1 MLSLFTLEV
10 TYLIMPATVLFIL
23 FILPVPRLS
32 RYVSCVVSFVERPN
46 FYGVSLLLLVALV
59 TFVSCATQFVE
70 WRKKYGQGKPRFAD
84 LSLEVDWEAKKWRH
98 ERNMYIHALA
108 TVLCAAIM
116 KFTRLHTALER
127 RKAAATEFKKKA

>member
-10 TYLIMPATVLFIL
+10 TYLIMPAMLLFVLFIV
-23 FILPVPRLS
+23 PVPRVS
-32 RYVSCVVSFVERPN
+32 RYVSRVVSFVERPN
-46 FYGVSLLLLVALV
+46 FHGLSLLLLLTLV
-59 TFVSCATQFVE
+59 TFVTFVVQFVE
-70 WRKKYGQGKPRFAD
+70 WRKRYGPGKPRFAD

-116 KFTRLHTALER
+116 KFARLYTALE
-127 RKAAATEFKKKA
+127 KQQVAAVASKKNA